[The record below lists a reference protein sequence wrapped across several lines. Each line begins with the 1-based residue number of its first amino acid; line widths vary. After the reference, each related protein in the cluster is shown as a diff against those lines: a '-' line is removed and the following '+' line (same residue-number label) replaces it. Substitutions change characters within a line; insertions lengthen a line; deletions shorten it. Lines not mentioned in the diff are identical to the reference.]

1 MVCTLQEHPTK
12 VHQPVSSAKWH
23 VFPRLPTACTFSLC
37 KVLNSDLS
45 AAMTTGLCFGRVQLI
60 ISITDSSTQTVQL
73 VDVFCYQSVN
83 VRAKKHLHSLLF
95 TLIVIFDYVAF

>member
-1 MVCTLQEHPTK
+1 
-12 VHQPVSSAKWH
+12 
-23 VFPRLPTACTFSLC
+23 
-37 KVLNSDLS
+37 
-45 AAMTTGLCFGRVQLI
+45 MTTGLCFGRVQLI